1 MQRVLSER
9 CSLDFPADVR
19 CTVRQRTG
27 PRIVTPSPTAAA
39 TLQGREAVA
48 VVVPAAAVVVVVVMM
63 VVIMVAEVVV
73 DMVAEGVVDM
83 VAAGVGAPEAWLLV
97 RLGSSLMHD

>member
-1 MQRVLSER
+1 MQLVLSER
-9 CSLDFPADVR
+9 CSQDFLADVR

-39 TLQGREAVA
+39 TLQGREVVAVA
-48 VVVPAAAVVVVVVMM
+48 VPAAAAAAVVMT
-63 VVIMVAEVVV
+63 VVIMVA
-73 DMVAEGVVDM
+73 
-83 VAAGVGAPEAWLLV
+83 AGAGAPEAWLLV